1 MNSKKSQACV
11 WPTLVR
17 WLFFVVLTNSVSVA
31 QDTAPP
37 DPPRPAVLAFHA
49 EPSRIF
55 DSNFGKA
62 FVSKERF
69 RYDPISGQLWKAKT
83 VKGLI
88 SLPDDVQAF
97 TEMMPGRSTPFDY
110 YFEFELASDQHVAD
124 LKQVLAKRMPKQEER
139 DGVVYYYSQHD
150 DGAYIGLTKERRAI
164 VASQSLEYN
173 PRRFPAMTETTER
186 LLNEAKKASAGMS
199 VDFKSAERL
208 MRSAVDFGAGNLPPS
223 AEDYLMIPEKLVWAR
238 GDLVLVPAPEVRVV
252 IECVNREAAE
262 KVEEAIESLI
272 ELGKQSIEN
281 SQQPDWEDQ
290 VKFLEAIK
298 CQAEGRQVVLKAL
311 LPLELFAKQQ
321 RHMQEIMLMNDVKQ
335 SILSILNYESTYK
348 EFPFHARPGQSPEL
362 SWRVR
367 VLPYL
372 EEGELYN
379 QFDHTQPWDSEINRP
394 LLELMPRMFGEGTE
408 TGLRRVQSEVRQIAD
423 ITDGM
428 SSTIAFIHNASPVP
442 WTEDRP
448 LTRNDAVRMFLALKP
463 GETMIVGMYDGSTH
477 RISSE
482 LKVETFEALL
492 TPNGGE
498 VVDWNR

>member
-1 MNSKKSQACV
+1 MNLKKSPAGV
-11 WPTLVR
+11 WPSLSM
-17 WLFFVVLTNSVSVA
+17 WLSFIVLANSVSLA
-31 QDTAPP
+31 QDTAQP
-37 DPPRPAVLAFHA
+37 DPPRPAVMAFQA
-49 EPSRIF
+49 EPNRIF

-62 FVSKERF
+62 FLSKESF

-110 YFEFELASDQHVAD
+110 YFEFELDSDQHVED

-139 DGVVYYYSQHD
+139 DGVLYYYSQYD

-164 VASQSLEYN
+164 VASQSFEYN
-173 PRRFPAMTETTER
+173 PRRFPALTETTER
-186 LLNEAKKASAGMS
+186 LLNETKKASAGMS
-199 VDFKSAERL
+199 VDFKSAARL

-223 AEDYLMIPEKLVWAR
+223 AQDYLTIPEKLVWAR
-238 GDLVLVPAPEVRVV
+238 GDFVLVPDPEVRVV

-262 KVEEAIESLI
+262 EVKETLEDLM

-281 SQQPDWEDQ
+281 SQQPEWEDQ
-290 VKFLEAIK
+290 VKFLDSIK

-311 LPLELFAKQQ
+311 LPLDLLAKRQ
-321 RHMQEIMLMNDVKQ
+321 RLMQETILMNDVRQ
-335 SILSILNYESTYK
+335 SILSMINYESSRN

-367 VLPYL
+367 VLPFL
-372 EEGELYN
+372 EEVELYK

-408 TGLRRVQSEVRQIAD
+408 TGLQWVQSDVRRIAD

-428 SSTIAFIHNASPVP
+428 SNTIAFIHNAPPVP

-448 LTRNDAVRMFLALKP
+448 LTHNDAVRMFLALKP
-463 GETMIVGMYDGSTH
+463 GETMIVGMYDGSVR
-477 RISSE
+477 RISSDM
-482 LKVETFEALL
+482 KVETFEAML

-498 VVDWNR
+498 VVQPDR